1 MEVKHSSPLLPLR
14 DIVVFPSMVIPLF
27 VGRDKSITALNE
39 VMKSDKKIIQ
49 IIGDYVNAGGGLRVL
64 DIGCST
70 GYLLKHI
77 KHKMPNLELTGG
89 DLNNLQIEHC
99 KSQEELLGIQFEV
112 MDATKI
118 DKPRSFDVIIA
129 NAMFL
134 MLEDETFE
142 ASLTSIYDAMDFGG
156 ILVAF
161 DQVHEWAQDVTIIEK
176 SGSAP
181 DGIILRQRPKNDVEK
196 LLQKVGFM
204 NLEFSAFDLPI
215 DLPKP
220 PVNTRR
226 METYTV
232 STVEGP
238 RLQMRGVIAQPWS
251 HIIASKVR
259 G

>member
-1 MEVKHSSPLLPLR
+1 MKNTKEIASKYAFD
-14 DIVVFPSMVIPLF
+14 DIHMAGYLEYQKKYHDIP
-27 VGRDKSITALNE
+27 RE
-39 VMKSDKKIIQ
+39 SDKKIIQ
-49 IIGDYVNAGGGLRVL
+49 IICDYVNASDGARVL

-70 GYLLKHI
+70 GNLLKHI
-77 KHKMPNLELTGG
+77 KHNLPDLELTGG
-89 DLNNLQIEHC
+89 DLNKLQIEYC
-99 KSQEELLGIQFEV
+99 KSQEDLLGIKFEV

-142 ASLTSIYDAMDFGG
+142 ASLISIFDTLDFGG

-161 DQVHEWAQDVTIIEK
+161 DQIHEWAQDVTIIEK
-176 SGSAP
+176 SGSVP
-181 DGIILRQRPKNDVEK
+181 DGLILRQRPKNDVEK
-196 LLQKVGFM
+196 LLQKVGFV
-204 NLEFSAFDLPI
+204 NLDFLQFDLPI

-220 PVNTRR
+220 PLNTRR

-232 STVEGP
+232 ATVDGP
-238 RLQMRGVIAQPWS
+238 RLQMRGVISQPWS

-259 G
+259 Q